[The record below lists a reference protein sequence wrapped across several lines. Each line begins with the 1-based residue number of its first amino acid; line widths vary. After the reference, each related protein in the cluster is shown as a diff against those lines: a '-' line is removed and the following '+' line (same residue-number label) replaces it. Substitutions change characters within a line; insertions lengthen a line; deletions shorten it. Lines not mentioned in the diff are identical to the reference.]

1 MLYPESNSQS
11 DTKKKAIL
19 KQADIHSDVKVFL
32 KFFVLF
38 FSFVGISYSCFQYLF
53 FLFLEV
59 FHWLNSIYPK

>member
-38 FSFVGISYSCFQYLF
+38 CSFVGISYSCFQYLF
-53 FLFLEV
+53 FFY
-59 FHWLNSIYPK
+59 F